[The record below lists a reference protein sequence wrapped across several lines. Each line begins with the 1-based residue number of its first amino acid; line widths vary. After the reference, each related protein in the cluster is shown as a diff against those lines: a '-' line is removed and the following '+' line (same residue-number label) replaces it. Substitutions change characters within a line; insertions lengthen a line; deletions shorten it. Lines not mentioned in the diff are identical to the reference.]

1 MSPCFQE
8 QEPCCEGQHL
18 KWNAIIVLLCAQK
31 NPKTLKSLNQRLP
44 CVHDPL
50 DPCTYVARFCFP
62 SGGTGVRL
70 NKSFDRLEPL
80 PRWMSRNPVM
90 WRMQTAHAVLFR
102 TEWLRRHRQAALQQQ
117 DPGVKTTSLKCE
129 GRCRHYCSKE
139 FTSSGVWHRVVRSCR
154 MSGSKRQ
161 CHMDG
166 GNLTWHSFTA
176 PGTRARRVT
185 VPNMSSSCLCP
196 ATPSAAFKFCTEPF
210 M

>member
-1 MSPCFQE
+1 M
-8 QEPCCEGQHL
+8 
-18 KWNAIIVLLCAQK
+18 
-31 NPKTLKSLNQRLP
+31 
-44 CVHDPL
+44 HDTL
-50 DPCTYVARFCFP
+50 DPCTYMARFCFP
-62 SGGTGVRL
+62 GGGTGVRL
-70 NKSFDRLEPL
+70 NKSFDRLERL
-80 PRWMSRNPVM
+80 LRWMSRNPVM
-90 WRMQTAHAVLFR
+90 WRMQTAHAVLSG

-154 MSGSKRQ
+154 MSGFKRQ

-185 VPNMSSSCLCP
+185 VPNMSNSCLCP
-196 ATPSAAFKFCTEPF
+196 ATASVAFKFCIQLF